1 MLYIGKI
8 DKKLYRCVTEHIVT
22 DDVIITDERI
32 EHIKSRHPGDFEQY
46 ARYIADIIST
56 PDYILESDRPNTAF
70 LLKQIEENDEKF
82 ELILKLKVYDDPQ
95 EYKNSVITFLR
106 VKKKKWRKY
115 LRNKV
120 VLYKRE

>member
-32 EHIKSRHPGDFEQY
+32 EHIKNRHPGDFEQY

-106 VKKKKWRKY
+106 VKTKKWRKY